1 MLILGHSLKTNTV
14 IGGRFVLP
22 FLLLSPGVLELQTCV
37 TVLGEGGSSAGYA
50 ATLQVKPHL

>member
-14 IGGRFVLP
+14 IGGRFALP

-37 TVLGEGGSSAGYA
+37 TVRGGGGP
-50 ATLQVKPHL
+50 LQAMQPLCK